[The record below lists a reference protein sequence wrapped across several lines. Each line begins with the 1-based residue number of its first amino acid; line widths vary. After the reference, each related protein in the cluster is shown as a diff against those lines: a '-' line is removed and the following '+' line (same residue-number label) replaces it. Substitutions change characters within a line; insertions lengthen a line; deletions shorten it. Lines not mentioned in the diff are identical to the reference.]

1 MRTVS
6 AKSFALIALAIS
18 AAVSAQAS
26 MSRLSFERH
35 AFDGGVRGPSDET
48 ARYVTVDLPYD
59 PFRRLTESL
68 ETFEGIKLKTRG
80 EAHITLITPP
90 EFDVLSKHLAE
101 GEIRHAFDAVALRPA
116 EPVCVGRGHVGAAK
130 TYYVVVKL
138 ASALKARELLAQKFK
153 SRGGDEAQFKAAV
166 FYPHVTL
173 GFTDR
178 DLHIQDGVIKD
189 AKSCVHR
196 FAR

>member
-1 MRTVS
+1 MRTVAVS
-6 AKSFALIALAIS
+6 VLAKSFALLTL
-18 AAVSAQAS
+18 AVSAQAS
-26 MSRLSFERH
+26 VSRLSLEGQ

-101 GEIRHAFDAVALRPA
+101 SEIRHAFDAVALRPA
-116 EPVCVGRGHVGAAK
+116 EPVCVGRGQVGAAK

-138 ASALKARELLAQKFK
+138 ASALRARELLAQKYK
-153 SRGGDEAQFKAAV
+153 SRGGDGAQFKAAV

-178 DLHIQDGVIKD
+178 DLHIQDGVVKD

>member
-1 MRTVS
+1 MKSTVGS
-6 AKSFALIALAIS
+6 VVAISFGLAIS
-18 AAVSAQAS
+18 AYAS
-26 MSRLSFERH
+26 MSRLSIERESFE
-35 AFDGGVRGPSDET
+35 GGVRGPSDET

-68 ETFEGIKLKTRG
+68 ETLEGIKLKTRG

-101 GEIRHAFDAVALRPA
+101 SEIRHAFDAVALRPA
-116 EPVCVGRGHVGAAK
+116 EPICVGRGHVGAAK

-138 ASALKARELLAQKFK
+138 ASALKVRELLAKKFK
-153 SRGGDEAQFKAAV
+153 ARGGDLAQFKAAV

-178 DLHIQDGVIKD
+178 DLHIQDGVVKD

-196 FAR
+196 FAP

>member
-1 MRTVS
+1 MRKIIASVLAVGSTM
-6 AKSFALIALAIS
+6 FALV
-18 AAVSAQAS
+18 VSTQAS
-26 MSRLSFERH
+26 MSRLTLERNAFEG
-35 AFDGGVRGPSDET
+35 AVRGPRDAA
-48 ARYVTVDLPYD
+48 ARYVTSDLLYD

-90 EFDVLSKHLAE
+90 EFDILSQHLTE
-101 GEIRHAFDAVALRPA
+101 NEIRNAFDAAATQPA
-116 EPVCVGRGHVGAAK
+116 EPVCVGQGKLGAAK

-138 ASALKARELLAQKFK
+138 ASALKARQQLAEKFK
-153 SRGGDEAQFKAAV
+153 SRGGDKTQFKAAI

-178 DLHIQDGVIKD
+178 DLHLQDGVVKD